1 MGKGDVVR
9 VTLEIPDA
17 IHRRAKSRAA
27 EQGISLR
34 QFITEAVAERL
45 QDTSRNSPRL
55 WMRHF
60 GKLRQLRTET
70 RRINKIIEDAFDR

>member
-1 MGKGDVVR
+1 
-9 VTLEIPDA
+9 
-17 IHRRAKSRAA
+17 
-27 EQGISLR
+27 LR